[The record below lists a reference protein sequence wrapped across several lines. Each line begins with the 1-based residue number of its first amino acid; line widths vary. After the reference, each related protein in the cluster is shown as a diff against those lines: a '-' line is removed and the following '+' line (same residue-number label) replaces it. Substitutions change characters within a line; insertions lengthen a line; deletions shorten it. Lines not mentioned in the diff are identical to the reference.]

1 MCIYIYIYDGKA
13 STVSTVLYL
22 SCFFLLTLV
31 NHYSWSLK
39 DSGQI
44 RLEMWFRSSE
54 GKVFFMNT
62 QNNIKC
68 KKTNPLLLQAEMV
81 NGVEI
86 DDISTVI
93 NRLFCIFIVGLI
105 AWNSNSRFQINPF
118 QTNQSL
124 TS

>member
-1 MCIYIYIYDGKA
+1 
-13 STVSTVLYL
+13 
-22 SCFFLLTLV
+22 
-31 NHYSWSLK
+31 
-39 DSGQI
+39 
-44 RLEMWFRSSE
+44 
-54 GKVFFMNT
+54 MNT

-93 NRLFCIFIVGLI
+93 NRLLCIFIVGLI